1 MSKKTVSVIVPSYN
15 VASTVVRCL
24 DSVYAQT
31 YEDLEVVVV
40 NDGSTDNT
48 LQVLRDY
55 RRAHMTL
62 VLIDQHNQGLSAAR
76 NTGLDAATGEY
87 IYFLDSDDYFGR
99 RKLSF

>member
-48 LQVLRDY
+48 LQVLRD
-55 RRAHMTL
+55 
-62 VLIDQHNQGLSAAR
+62 
-76 NTGLDAATGEY
+76 
-87 IYFLDSDDYFGR
+87 
-99 RKLSF
+99 